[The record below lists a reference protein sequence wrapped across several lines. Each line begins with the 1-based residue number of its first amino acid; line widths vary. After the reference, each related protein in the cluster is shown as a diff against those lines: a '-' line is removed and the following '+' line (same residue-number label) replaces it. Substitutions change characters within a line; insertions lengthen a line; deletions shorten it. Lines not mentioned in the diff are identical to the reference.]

1 VIRIVDSESSY
12 EVARH
17 AKGVFYNPPT
27 TAGFC
32 APEVHE
38 RAPDPRADVSRARR
52 LSGIDM
58 AGEILAVSGWCL
70 GDRGLKETRA
80 QIDCLE

>member
-1 VIRIVDSESSY
+1 MNILYWFEKGRAVIRIVDSESSY

-58 AGEILAVSGWCL
+58 AG
-70 GDRGLKETRA
+70 
-80 QIDCLE
+80 